1 MKKII
6 ILLILISTNIFAN
19 HETKL
24 LNKEIIKTMKYSV
37 DFEISI
43 DDGKF
48 PTEEVMQ
55 KIAYKEKLKNPGYEN
70 YFVSFYL
77 PKMKI
82 NEGSFAT
89 SINNSGSNPD
99 MKTEI
104 LYINLLYDK
113 NYSKYLKQNKNG
125 TTYLKNIK

>member
-6 ILLILISTNIFAN
+6 ILLVLISINVFADY
-19 HETKL
+19 EVKT
-24 LNKEIIKTMKYSV
+24 LNKEIIKKMKYSI

-43 DDGKF
+43 DKGKF

-55 KIAYKEKLKNPGYEN
+55 KIAYNEKLKNPGYQN

-82 NEGSFAT
+82 NDGSFAT
-89 SINNSGSNPD
+89 AINNSGSNPN

-113 NYSKYLKQNKNG
+113 NYSKYLKQNNDG
-125 TTYLKNIK
+125 SPYLKNSK